1 MLTSDQNRKI
11 NEIVEEFK
19 EAADFYRMEYSE
31 DLMGM
36 FRDFG
41 CMLLLKCKVDTEGK
55 ADLER
60 LLEGR
65 HKLKGTVKRQL
76 MTVSEELAQLWEPG
90 EQDGSGDTGE
100 YEGSQNVREMFQT
113 ALEEIF
119 HFCLYSKGG
128 KNRYLLPEETAKPLL
143 RLITL
148 PEGMMAGNE
157 GLVVLDTQC
166 GAGSVLM
173 AASRYLKNL
182 RLMGYEK
189 DEEMWAAAVIMS
201 QLSGLEMELH
211 LEDGARADLY
221 ESCDLVISNPVYGT
235 DTIKDE
241 ELIDQLPGELKTVRG
256 RYHMELIR
264 SMQALNF
271 DGKAMLIVPNSF
283 LFANRTE
290 SMKVRKWLLQSYS
303 LEAIISLP
311 EDTFMYSGVRSGVMV
326 FSKPFMSGG
335 WEGHTQRV
343 LYYNL
348 EKQEDKEKQQ
358 KEYERLEE
366 VWSQRDS
373 YYGKWERS
381 RREKTVE
388 NRNGIKVPANWQ
400 YNSFWFADVDQIE
413 AGKWNLLPENYRP
426 EEQIN
431 LEIEDPAL
439 LLQEMLKEQ
448 EEITK
453 KLNELLKEVM

>member
-76 MTVSEELAQLWEPG
+76 MTVSEELAQLWAPG

-100 YEGSQNVREMFQT
+100 YEAEHVHVGH
-113 ALEEIF
+113 LD
-119 HFCLYSKGG
+119 LYSKGG

-173 AASRYLKNL
+173 AASRYLKNP

-311 EDTFMYSGVRSGVMV
+311 EDTFMYSGVRSSVMV

-366 VWSQRDS
+366 VWSQRD
-373 YYGKWERS
+373 S

-453 KLNELLKEVM
+453 ELNELLKEVM

>member
-1 MLTSDQNRKI
+1 MLTSDQKIKI
-11 NEIVEEFK
+11 NEKVQGFK
-19 EAADFYRMEYSE
+19 EAADFYRMEYSQ

-36 FRDFG
+36 FREFG
-41 CMLLLKCKVDTEGK
+41 CMLLEACGINAEDDPEIKQLFGYRQV
-55 ADLER
+55 LR
-60 LLEGR
+60 
-65 HKLKGTVKRQL
+65 GTVKRQL
-76 MTVSEELAQLWEPG
+76 TVIAEELAGLWKAPV
-90 EQDGSGDTGE
+90 SG
-100 YEGSQNVREMFQT
+100 EMFQT
-113 ALEEIF
+113 ALSGIF
-119 HFCLYSKGG
+119 DFCLYSKGG
-128 KNRYLLPEETAKPLL
+128 KNRYLLPVEIAKPLL
-143 RLITL
+143 GLVTR
-148 PEGMMAGNE
+148 PEGMLSPGE
-157 GLVVLDTQC
+157 GETVLDTQC
-166 GAGSVLM
+166 GAGSTLM
-173 AASRYLKNL
+173 TACKYLKNPK
-182 RLMGYEK
+182 LMGYEL
-189 DEEMWAAAVIMS
+189 DEELWAAGIIIS
-201 QLSGLEMELH
+201 RLSELKMELH
-211 LEDGARADLY
+211 LQEEIPASLY
-221 ESCDLVISNPVYGT
+221 ETCDLVISNPVYGT

-453 KLNELLKEVM
+453 ELNELLKEVM

>member
-128 KNRYLLPEETAKPLL
+128 KNRYLLPEETAKSLL
-143 RLITL
+143 RLLTF

-166 GAGSVLM
+166 GAGSALM

>member
-76 MTVSEELAQLWEPG
+76 MTVSEELVQLWAPG

-143 RLITL
+143 CLLTF

-166 GAGSVLM
+166 GAGSALM

-453 KLNELLKEVM
+453 ELNELLKEVM

>member
-1 MLTSDQNRKI
+1 MLTSDQKNKI
-11 NEIVEEFK
+11 NEIVQEFK

-31 DLMGM
+31 DLMMM

-41 CMLLLKCKVDTEGK
+41 CMLLLEGGADVEGK
-55 ADLER
+55 PEFINLFEHQKR
-60 LLEGR
+60 
-65 HKLKGTVKRQL
+65 LKGTVKRQL
-76 MTVSEELAQLWEPG
+76 MTVSGEMAGLWKT
-90 EQDGSGDTGE
+90 S
-100 YEGSQNVREMFQT
+100 
-113 ALEEIF
+113 EIF
-119 HFCLYSKGG
+119 KAALMEIFNFCLFSKGG
-128 KNRYLLPEETAKPLL
+128 KNRYLLPVETARPLL
-143 RLITL
+143 HLVTL
-148 PEGMMAGNE
+148 PEGIMGISDGA
-157 GLVVLDTQC
+157 VVLDTQC
-166 GAGSVLM
+166 GAGSTLM
-173 AASRYLKNL
+173 AVYGYLKDPKL
-182 RLMGYEK
+182 IGYEK
-189 DEEMWAAAVIMS
+189 DEEMWAAGFIMS
-201 QLSGLEMELH
+201 ELLGLKMELH
-211 LEDGARADLY
+211 LENETPAGLY

-241 ELIDQLPGELKTVRG
+241 SLTEDLPAELRTVRG
-256 RYHMELIR
+256 RYHLELIR
-264 SMQALNF
+264 SMQALKY

-283 LFANRTE
+283 LFANRAE
-290 SMKVRKWLLQSYS
+290 SIKVRKWLLQSYS
-303 LEAIISLP
+303 LEAVIALP
-311 EDTFMYSGVRSGVMV
+311 EDTFLYSGVRSSAMI
-326 FSKPFMSGG
+326 FSKPFMSSG

-348 EKQEDKEKQQ
+348 EKQDDKEKQQ
-358 KEYERLEE
+358 REYERLEE

-381 RREKTVE
+381 RREQTVE

-400 YNSFWFADVDQIE
+400 HNSFWFADADQIE

-453 KLNELLKEVM
+453 ELQELLKEVG

>member
-1 MLTSDQNRKI
+1 
-11 NEIVEEFK
+11 
-19 EAADFYRMEYSE
+19 
-31 DLMGM
+31 
-36 FRDFG
+36 
-41 CMLLLKCKVDTEGK
+41 
-55 ADLER
+55 
-60 LLEGR
+60 
-65 HKLKGTVKRQL
+65 
-76 MTVSEELAQLWEPG
+76 
-90 EQDGSGDTGE
+90 
-100 YEGSQNVREMFQT
+100 
-113 ALEEIF
+113 
-119 HFCLYSKGG
+119 
-128 KNRYLLPEETAKPLL
+128 
-143 RLITL
+143 
-148 PEGMMAGNE
+148 
-157 GLVVLDTQC
+157 
-166 GAGSVLM
+166 
-173 AASRYLKNL
+173 
-182 RLMGYEK
+182 MGYEK

-400 YNSFWFADVDQIE
+400 YNSFWFAGAAGIE
-413 AGKWNLLPENYRP
+413 AAKWNLLPENYRP

-439 LLQEMLKEQ
+439 LLQEMLREQ
-448 EEITK
+448 EEITRELK
-453 KLNELLKEVM
+453 ELLKEVG

>member
-76 MTVSEELAQLWEPG
+76 MTVSEELAQLWAPG

-128 KNRYLLPEETAKPLL
+128 KNRYLLPEETANPLL
-143 RLITL
+143 RLLTF

-166 GAGSVLM
+166 GAGSALM
-173 AASRYLKNL
+173 AASRYLKNP

-453 KLNELLKEVM
+453 ELNELLKEVM

>member
-76 MTVSEELAQLWEPG
+76 MTVSEELAQLWAPG

-128 KNRYLLPEETAKPLL
+128 KNRYLLPEETANPLL
-143 RLITL
+143 RLLTF

-166 GAGSVLM
+166 GAGSALM

-311 EDTFMYSGVRSGVMV
+311 EDTFLYSGVRSSAMV

-335 WEGHTQRV
+335 WEGHTQRA

-453 KLNELLKEVM
+453 ELNELLKEVM